1 MKDLSHKLIVIKPM
15 KPQPK
20 KKVKLHGKEWLVHE
34 QKMTFAAS
42 PKLGPWYFLQANKDG
57 HFTWMHE
64 DDFKLVDVKKDA
76 LTVTRLEVKK
86 TKARKRKKQ

>member
-1 MKDLSHKLIVIKPM
+1 MLDLANKLIVIKPK

-20 KKVKLHGKEWLVHE
+20 AKVKAHGKEWLVHE

-64 DDFKLVDVKKDA
+64 DDFILVDVKKDA
-76 LTVTRLEVKK
+76 LSTTRRVVGK
-86 TKARKRKKQ
+86 TKARKRKK